1 MAHHHAHAGHSHGHH
16 SHGHAPANFDRAFAV
31 GIVLNAGFVIT
42 EVIFGISAHSLALLA
57 DAGHNMSDVLGLVLS
72 WSAVWLARRPTTS
85 RFTYGFRRTSIM
97 ASTLNAVFLLISV
110 GMIAWEA
117 VGRLADPQ
125 PILAMP
131 VIVVASIGIVINGL
145 TAWLF
150 AHGSKQDLNVR
161 SAFLHM
167 LADAGLAA
175 GVVVAG
181 VITLR
186 TGWTWVDPVVGLAI
200 AAVIVVGTWGLL
212 TESLRLSLDGVP
224 RAIDPAAVSQYLS
237 GLPNVAQVHDLHIWS
252 MSTTEIALTAHL
264 VRPGASID
272 DAFSAS
278 VAHDLDHRFG
288 IAHATI
294 QVEAA
299 EHAHGCDLPG
309 AASPSARH
317 KVHA

>member
-1 MAHHHAHAGHSHGHH
+1 MAHHHAHAGHAH
-16 SHGHAPANFDRAFAV
+16 SHAPASFDRAFAI
-31 GIVLNAGFVIT
+31 GIVLNTGFVIA
-42 EVIFGISAHSLALLA
+42 EVVFGLAAHSLALLA
-57 DAGHNMSDVLGLVLS
+57 DAGHNLSDVLGLVLA
-72 WSAVWLARRPTTS
+72 WSAVWLVRRPTTS

-97 ASTLNAVFLLISV
+97 ASTLNAVFLLVSV

-117 VGRLADPQ
+117 IARLANPQ

-131 VIVVASIGIVINGL
+131 VVVVASIGIVINGL

-150 AHGSKQDLNVR
+150 ARGSKHDLNVR

-175 GVVVAG
+175 GVVIAALV
-181 VITLR
+181 TLR
-186 TGWTWVDPVVGLAI
+186 TGWMWLDPVAGLGI

-212 TESLRLSLDGVP
+212 TESVRLSLDGVP
-224 RAIDPAAVSQYLS
+224 RAIDPSAVSSFLS
-237 GLPNVAQVHDLHIWS
+237 GLPNVTQIHDLHIWS

-264 VRPGASID
+264 VRPGAPVD
-272 DAFSAS
+272 DAFLSS

-288 IAHATI
+288 ITHATI

-299 EHAHGCDLPG
+299 KHEHGCSLPPQPTK
-309 AASPSARH
+309 AVRH
-317 KVHA
+317 QFA

>member
-1 MAHHHAHAGHSHGHH
+1 M
-16 SHGHAPANFDRAFAV
+16 
-31 GIVLNAGFVIT
+31 
-42 EVIFGISAHSLALLA
+42 
-57 DAGHNMSDVLGLVLS
+57 
-72 WSAVWLARRPTTS
+72 
-85 RFTYGFRRTSIM
+85 
-97 ASTLNAVFLLISV
+97 
-110 GMIAWEA
+110 
-117 VGRLADPQ
+117 RLADPE
-125 PILAMP
+125 PIMPIP

-150 AHGSKQDLNVR
+150 ARGSKQDLNVR
-161 SAFLHM
+161 SAFFHM

-181 VITLR
+181 LVTLR
-186 TGWTWVDPVVGLAI
+186 TGMTWIDPAVGLAI

-224 RAIDPAAVSQYLS
+224 RTIDPSAVSHYLA

-264 VRPGASID
+264 VRPGAMID

-288 IAHATI
+288 ISHATI

-299 EHAHGCDLPG
+299 EQAHGCDLPSSMARSRPH
-309 AASPSARH
+309 AANA
-317 KVHA
+317 